1 MLFVKKVSLEGFIL
15 IVYVN
20 IIKIKHNM
28 GDIMT
33 KKERI
38 NCISNKKLDK
48 EIERERDS
56 WGELNYM

>member
-1 MLFVKKVSLEGFIL
+1 MLFVKKVSLEGF
-15 IVYVN
+15 
-20 IIKIKHNM
+20 M